1 MGEQI
6 KAHWDKEFAFHENHH
21 QNIKRKK
28 GERRSSD
35 LSKIKKNMSLEE
47 KITDAEECNR
57 QLMKEM
63 NQSQIKRRSIW
74 E

>member
-1 MGEQI
+1 
-6 KAHWDKEFAFHENHH
+6 
-21 QNIKRKK
+21 
-28 GERRSSD
+28 
-35 LSKIKKNMSLEE
+35 MSLEE

>member
-1 MGEQI
+1 MNY
-6 KAHWDKEFAFHENHH
+6 KEKPFYLDDVDIAWVENTL
-21 QNIKRKK
+21 
-28 GERRSSD
+28 E
-35 LSKIKKNMSLEE
+35 NMSLEE